1 MLRILLYSVSFSF
14 ALQQAMGRHVK
25 EKRNSYALRRAI
37 KKKNLKNV
45 NGKEG
50 QKPNNDA
57 TAETSEVILKYML
70 SSVCLK

>member
-1 MLRILLYSVSFSF
+1 
-14 ALQQAMGRHVK
+14 MGRHVK

-37 KKKNLKNV
+37 KKRKLKNV
-45 NGKEG
+45 NGKDG

-70 SSVCLK
+70 SIAYLK

>member
-1 MLRILLYSVSFSF
+1 
-14 ALQQAMGRHVK
+14 MGCHVK

-37 KKKNLKNV
+37 KKRKLKNE

-50 QKPNNDA
+50 QKPNDDA

-70 SSVCLK
+70 SIACLK